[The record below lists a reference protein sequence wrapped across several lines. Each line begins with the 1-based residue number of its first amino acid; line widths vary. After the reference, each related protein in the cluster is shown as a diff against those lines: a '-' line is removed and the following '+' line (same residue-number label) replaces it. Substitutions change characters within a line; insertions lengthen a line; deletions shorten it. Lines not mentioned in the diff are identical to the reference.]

1 MVMDIVIYEIS
12 MVKVWSWRLH
22 GSNCGLHFEEY
33 SYLII
38 HLCITVTV
46 TWILLSNTKKKKTIL
61 AGHLYPVFSFFI
73 SLFFFSN
80 QMPESNLGFGILQVF
95 LSSLPNQTLISKSDS
110 NTVLDF
116 LCPCNAA
123 KIYNTTLL
131 TLYCLLFR
139 PFIGYMVWFILFF
152 NF

>member
-1 MVMDIVIYEIS
+1 MVMDIVICEIS

-61 AGHLYPVFSFFI
+61 AGHLYPVFSF
-73 SLFFFSN
+73 LFPCFSF
-80 QMPESNLGFGILQVF
+80 QIRC
-95 LSSLPNQTLISKSDS
+95 PNPTW
-110 NTVLDF
+110 VLD
-116 LCPCNAA
+116 LCPCASFSFGVA
-123 KIYNTTLL
+123 KSDTHIWVRFRHRSCAHVMLQRSITQPCWPSAVSCSGHSLAIWSN
-131 TLYCLLFR
+131 LYY
-139 PFIGYMVWFILFF
+139 I